1 MLKDNMQTYLNEKM
15 NQAQSIELLNVEKEY
30 AVQNELIPDGCTI
43 IEVNDQTRFADAYIE
58 RCDKESEEV
67 IAEESTAFLEKPM
80 LYFKEHKNEF
90 MYLETEVFDLIG
102 VDAISIELDDVFGLY
117 DAMLGLK
124 LQKKYE
130 PTIKEF
136 LQTEL
141 LGDMVK
147 YDLMF
152 NPQDGLWHINFTL
165 NYVEGFNEEMSIG
178 AAYLLMYTFLFNLVK
193 AVEAGKEQ

>member
-1 MLKDNMQTYLNEKM
+1 MQEMMNDQVKDSQTI
-15 NQAQSIELLNVEKEY
+15 QLLHVEKDYVET
-30 AVQNELIPDGCTI
+30 NGLIPEGCTVV
-43 IEVNDQTRFADAYIE
+43 EVNFQERFADVYIE
-58 RCDKESEEV
+58 RCDKETEEV
-67 IAEESTAFLEKPM
+67 IAEEANAFLEQPIH
-80 LYFKEHKNEF
+80 YFTEHKNEF

-130 PTIKEF
+130 STIKEF

-152 NPQDGLWHINFTL
+152 NAQDGLWHINFTL

-193 AVEAGKEQ
+193 AVEVGKKQ